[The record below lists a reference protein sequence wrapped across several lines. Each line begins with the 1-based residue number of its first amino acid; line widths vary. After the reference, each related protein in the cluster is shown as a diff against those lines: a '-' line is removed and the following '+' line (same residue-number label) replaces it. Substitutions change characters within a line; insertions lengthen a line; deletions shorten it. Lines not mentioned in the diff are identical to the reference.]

1 MAEVTVSQ
9 LAESIGTQV
18 DRLLKQMTEAGL
30 KHKTES
36 DAVSDAEKQMLL
48 AFLKKSHGEQTDGPQ
63 KITLKRKVTT
73 QLKASGGGKGKTVNI
88 EVRKKRTYV
97 KRDEVSDAPTED
109 STDKRTEEQL
119 RREAEQRAL
128 EEAQARAAEEKRL
141 AEEAAAQK
149 KVAEES
155 APAVAEKSKSEA
167 KPKAEPE
174 VDQAIP
180 DPDAEKKKDRHKV
193 KKTPVLDDD
202 SDDAKAKAKKVKGAP
217 APQKQERHKGNRH
230 QQIMGL
236 LDDDGEGGA
245 RRAGKRKRDK
255 SKREH
260 QFEKPTAPMVR
271 EVRIGETIGVQ
282 DLASQMSV
290 KAAEVVKML
299 FKMGVMATINQVLD
313 QDTAILV
320 VEEMGHKFVTVSDN
334 QMEESLDASISYD
347 GEMVARAPV
356 VTVMGHVDHG
366 KTSLLDYIR
375 RTKVASGESG
385 GITQHIGAYHVETP
399 KGMVSFL
406 DTPGHEAFTSMRA
419 RGAQC
424 TDVVILVVAADD
436 SVMPQT
442 AEAIQHAKAGN
453 VPIVVAINKMDKE
466 GIDIDRVI
474 SELAAKDVVP
484 EEWGGDTQFVRVSAH
499 TGMGIDDLLDAVLL
513 QAELLELKAYD
524 NGPAKG
530 VVIESKL
537 DKGRGAVTTLLVQS
551 GRLKQGD
558 IVLAGDASGR
568 VRALL
573 DEAGNQ
579 ITSAGPSIPVEILGL
594 DGTPDAGEEF
604 VVVESDKKAREV
616 AEHRR
621 ERLRESELA
630 KQQAAKLDNLF
641 TNMGKGEVST
651 LNVVLKTDV
660 RGSLEALQ
668 NSLLKLG
675 NEEVRVNIIA
685 GGVGGITESDAN
697 LAATSG
703 AVIFG
708 FNVRATGQAKDI
720 IEKYNLD
727 LRYYNVIYDLI
738 DDVRAAL
745 NGMLSPELR
754 EDIVGLAEVRDVFN
768 SPKFGQIAG
777 CMVIDGTVYRNK
789 KIRVLRDDVV
799 IYEGELESLRRF
811 KDDVQ
816 EVRQGMECGIGVR
829 NYRDVKAGDQIEVF
843 DVKEIARSID

>member
-1 MAEVTVSQ
+1 MAEVTVRQ
-9 LAESIGTQV
+9 LAENIGTPV

-30 KHKTES
+30 KQSSES
-36 DAVSDAEKQMLL
+36 DAVSDTEKQTLL
-48 AFLKKSHGEQTDGPQ
+48 AFLKKSHGETGDAPQ

-73 QLKASGGGKGKTVNI
+73 QLKTSGGGKGKTVNI

-97 KRDEVSDAPTED
+97 KREGSSEAPQDDAN
-109 STDKRTEEQL
+109 SRSEEQQ

-128 EEAQARAAEEKRL
+128 EEAQARALEEKRQ
-141 AEEAAAQK
+141 AEEAAQK
-149 KVAEES
+149 KATET
-155 APAVAEKSKSEA
+155 ATTTAVAAKEA
-167 KPKAEPE
+167 AASTVPE

-180 DPDAEKKKDRHKV
+180 DPDSEKKKDRHIKV
-193 KKTPVLDDD
+193 KKTTPDDD
-202 SDDAKAKAKKVKGAP
+202 ADDGKAKAKKAKGAP

-236 LDDDGEGGA
+236 MDEDGGA
-245 RRAGKRKRDK
+245 QRRNKRKRDK
-255 SKREH
+255 SKRDH
-260 QFEKPTAPMVR
+260 QFEKPTAPMIR

-282 DLASQMSV
+282 ELASQMSV
-290 KAAEVVKML
+290 KSAEVVKAL

-320 VEEMGHKFVTVSDN
+320 VEEMGHKYVTVSEN
-334 QMEESLDASISYD
+334 QVEESLDASITYD

-385 GITQHIGAYHVETP
+385 GITQHIGAYHVDTE

-436 SVMPQT
+436 GVMPQT

-453 VPIVVAINKMDKE
+453 VPIVVAINKIDKE
-466 GIDIDRVI
+466 GADIDRVI
-474 SELAAKDVVP
+474 SELAAKEVVP

-499 TGMGIDDLLDAVLL
+499 TGEGIDALLDAVLL
-513 QAELLELKAYD
+513 QAELMELKAYD

-573 DEAGNQ
+573 DEAGKQ
-579 ITSAGPSIPVEILGL
+579 IESAGPSIPVEILGL

-604 VVVESDKKAREV
+604 IVVESDKRAREV

-641 TNMGKGEVST
+641 ANMGKGEVST

-675 NEEVRVNIIA
+675 NDEVRVNIIS

-703 AVIFG
+703 AVVFG
-708 FNVRATGQAKDI
+708 FNVRATGQAREI

-777 CMVIDGTVYRNK
+777 CMVVEGTVYRNK
-789 KIRVLRDDVV
+789 KIRVLRDEVV

-816 EVRQGMECGIGVR
+816 EVRQGTECGIGVR
-829 NYRDVKAGDQIEVF
+829 NYRDVKAGDKIEVF